1 MGRSLAVVLITFDNA
16 RYLPRCCEGIAGLRA
31 DALEVVVVDNAS
43 RDGSAD
49 LAAKHLPGAR
59 IIRNDV
65 NRGYA
70 AAANQGIA
78 ATRGEYVLFVNPDAF
93 LSPEYAERLADALE
107 TAGDQ
112 FGSATGTLLRGGGD
126 AIDPTATVD
135 SRGIRM
141 TRSGRHFDI
150 DADTPDTTS
159 PATTVPVFGV
169 SGAAALHRRTFLE
182 DVSLDGEVFDE
193 DFFAYRED
201 ADLAWRGQ
209 LRGWQSLYVP
219 DAVAWH
225 VRRVTPER
233 RGQLPAVIN
242 MHSVKNRFL
251 LRLKNEG
258 AWLALRNAPWELT
271 RDLVVVAAAMTVER
285 SSFPALVWLWQ
296 HRARILR
303 KRRLVQQGRRVSDRD
318 LARWFN

>member
-31 DALEVVVVDNAS
+31 DALEVVVIDNAS

-49 LAAKHLPGAR
+49 LAEKHLPGAR

-93 LSPEYAERLADALE
+93 LAPDYAGRLVGALE
-107 TAGDQ
+107 AAGDR
-112 FGSATGTLLRGGGD
+112 FSSATGKLLRGSGD
-126 AIDPTATVD
+126 AIEPTATVD

-150 DADTPDTTS
+150 DADTPDTS
-159 PATTVPVFGV
+159 GPAGPVPVFGV

-182 DVSLDGEVFDE
+182 DVALEGEAFDE

-209 LRGWQSLYVP
+209 LRGWQALYVP

-271 RDLVVVAAAMTVER
+271 RDLLVVGAAMTVER
-285 SSFPALVWLWQ
+285 SSFPAIVWLWQ
-296 HRARILR
+296 HRTRVLR